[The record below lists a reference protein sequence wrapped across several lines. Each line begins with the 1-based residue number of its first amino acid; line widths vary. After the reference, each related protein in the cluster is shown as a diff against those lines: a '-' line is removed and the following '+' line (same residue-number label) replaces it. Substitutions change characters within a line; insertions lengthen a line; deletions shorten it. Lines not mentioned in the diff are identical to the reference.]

1 MYEVVCLYV
10 CVYHKSTLLQNSC
23 VKSNI
28 KSKLNADQQNMHG
41 ESAFHMY
48 LFTSDFNEALTEGL
62 TGNSKLH
69 AFSSYTQ
76 DLIYLYLMWKDM

>member
-1 MYEVVCLYV
+1 
-10 CVYHKSTLLQNSC
+10 
-23 VKSNI
+23 
-28 KSKLNADQQNMHG
+28 MHG

-62 TGNSKLH
+62 TGNSNLH

>member
-1 MYEVVCLYV
+1 
-10 CVYHKSTLLQNSC
+10 
-23 VKSNI
+23 
-28 KSKLNADQQNMHG
+28 
-41 ESAFHMY
+41 MY

-62 TGNSKLH
+62 TGNSNLH